1 MNVNPT
7 AKNLKKKE
15 SSMMNGDHLLDDE
28 MSSSSSTTTPT
39 STTGSDSV
47 RASES
52 SQTSMSPLV
61 SDEES
66 EADLEAL
73 KSSCMRRLMESEE
86 LGARRGGEIDE
97 LEREFKQIVESDGE
111 GLGGGGGEVGEETGE
126 EGGDVAETD
135 EIGGGLAAPS
145 SKDK

>member
-73 KSSCMRRLMESEE
+73 KSSCMQRLMESEE

-111 GLGGGGGEVGEETGE
+111 GLGGEETGE

-145 SKDK
+145 SKDR